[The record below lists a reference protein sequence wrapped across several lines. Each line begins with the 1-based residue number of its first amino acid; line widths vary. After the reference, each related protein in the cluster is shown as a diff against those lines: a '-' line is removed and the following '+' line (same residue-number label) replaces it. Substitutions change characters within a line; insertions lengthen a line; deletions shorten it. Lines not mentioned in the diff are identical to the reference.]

1 MLDLVN
7 WIQNNRLKNTNK
19 AITSF
24 QMFWKYQEWSETV
37 RLSLKA
43 DTAMVI
49 RQMTKK
55 TQQRM
60 VDKTLSINL
69 KIKQDEPQQ

>member
-24 QMFWKYQEWSETV
+24 QMVWKYQEWWEAV
-37 RLSLKA
+37 RLSIKA
-43 DTAMVI
+43 DNAMVI
-49 RQMTKK
+49 KQMTKK
-55 TQQRM
+55 NQQRM